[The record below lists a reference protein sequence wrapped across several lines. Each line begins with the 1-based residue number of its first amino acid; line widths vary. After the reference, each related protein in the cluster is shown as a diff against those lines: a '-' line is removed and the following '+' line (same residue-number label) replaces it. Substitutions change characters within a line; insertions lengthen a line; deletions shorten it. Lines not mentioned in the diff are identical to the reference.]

1 MRSANPWLKG
11 GGEQRHHSR
20 EGRNCKREVA
30 SSRRRGTSF
39 FRRALRPE
47 WESLFGY
54 PLCQGMIC
62 ERISSTHA
70 VFVFARKPVGSLF
83 EFHSQRKR

>member
-20 EGRNCKREVA
+20 EGGNCKREGP
-30 SSRRRGTSF
+30 SSRRFGASI
-39 FRRALRPE
+39 FRRALLPE

-54 PLCQGMIC
+54 PLCRGMIC
-62 ERISSTHA
+62 ERISSTLQLL
-70 VFVFARKPVGSLF
+70 SLPGGP
-83 EFHSQRKR
+83 SGR